1 MGAWSIGRAVLGLLV
16 RPQLLAE
23 GLVPR
28 RIQIVAYPH
37 KREGFP
43 LFFLRRPLALK
54 KNKANSL
61 HFL

>member
-1 MGAWSIGRAVLGLLV
+1 MGHGPLVRAVLGLLV

-43 LFFLRRPLALK
+43 LFLLRRPRLK